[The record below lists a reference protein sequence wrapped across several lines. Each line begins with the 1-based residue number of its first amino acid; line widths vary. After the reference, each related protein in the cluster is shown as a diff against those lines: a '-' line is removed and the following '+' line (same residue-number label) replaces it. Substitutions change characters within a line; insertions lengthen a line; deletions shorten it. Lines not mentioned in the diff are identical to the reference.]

1 VVLNFYIHIKIHVV
15 TFDIIIMPSMTA
27 HRKSIAVL
35 IQKLPDSV
43 DSQLVQ
49 IATDRVNVSG
59 ETITL
64 VII

>member
-1 VVLNFYIHIKIHVV
+1 
-15 TFDIIIMPSMTA
+15 MTA